1 MIVPGGNIDAHNQA
15 VHALKLCDMCYIKV
29 ESYKMPEHKVTYTLC
44 TSNEIFLSLNIL
56 MELCFIILISYI
68 LQKTLCSK
76 REVSCR
82 YCKRQKVV
90 TALSEHEVF
99 CGNKTEQCNECYEWI
114 SLKDWDGHQNKA
126 HGSCSKRFGDR
137 SNVNSTLEIKGSLF
151 FFYQFFI
158 VI

>member
-1 MIVPGGNIDAHNQA
+1 
-15 VHALKLCDMCYIKV
+15 MCYIKV

-44 TSNEIFLSLNIL
+44 SNNEIFFIYIL
-56 MELCFIILISYI
+56 MELCILTIISFI

-99 CGNKTEQCNECYEWI
+99 CGNRTEQCNECYEWI

-137 SNVNSTLEIKGSLF
+137 SNVNSTLEIKGLYF
-151 FFYQFFI
+151 FLLSVLYQNFI
-158 VI
+158 YIFVNHRIINFTNYIISHTE

>member
-1 MIVPGGNIDAHNQA
+1 MEW
-15 VHALKLCDMCYIKV
+15 YI
-29 ESYKMPEHKVTYTLC
+29 T
-44 TSNEIFLSLNIL
+44 
-56 MELCFIILISYI
+56 ILISYI

-99 CGNKTEQCNECYEWI
+99 CGNRTEQCNECYEWI

-151 FFYQFFI
+151 FFYPFFL
-158 VI
+158 VINLYIY